1 MLQAMLQMIT
11 NGRLARS
18 AVRLGTDHANANQ
31 NDLIRM

>member
-1 MLQAMLQMIT
+1 MIA

-18 AVRLGTDHANANQ
+18 AARLATDHANANQ